1 VCSFFLLDRG
11 LALDFGWRIAQSY
24 GTVRNLMQNIGYITP
39 NEDGTF
45 QCFDDY
51 DVFDAIRCPEGYYRR
66 VRAEVLSSCSQVGLP
81 CPPGKEC
88 LCSPCRKADTVEIL
102 PVRTATLVTQAM
114 DGEYNISDNKNCERM
129 AFCTIVEQGEEV
141 VFDIV
146 DNRFAVRG
154 AVEVTY
160 ALHDAGAT
168 LNAET
173 EYGKATTL
181 EPGRY
186 QFSLQTT
193 LRGSH
198 VVEVFVDGKDTDNS
212 PFIFAVKDKTC
223 FNRLEVADPSGN
235 CQCEDG
241 ASSFGG
247 GCVKTSNLIAG
258 IAVPVLALVI
268 LLALVYARIQQ
279 KKADSL
285 WTIER
290 REIFFDDPPET
301 LGRGSFGL
309 VLKVGTILC
318 YPSPFGQAQV
328 L

>member
-1 VCSFFLLDRG
+1 
-11 LALDFGWRIAQSY
+11 
-24 GTVRNLMQNIGYITP
+24 MENIGYITP
-39 NEDGTF
+39 NEDGSF

-66 VRAEVLSSCSQVGLP
+66 ERDDVLSACTRAGLP

-88 LCSPCRKADTVEIL
+88 LCQPCRKAEAVEIL
-102 PVRTATLVTQAM
+102 PNRSATLVTPDM
-114 DGEYNISDNKNCERM
+114 DAEYNVADAMNCERM
-129 AFCTIVEQGEEV
+129 QFCTLVEQGEEATFEV
-141 VFDIV
+141 V
-146 DNRFAVRG
+146 DNRYAVRG

-160 ALHDAGAT
+160 VLHDSGAT
-168 LNAET
+168 LSAVNLLE
-173 EYGKATTL
+173 KAATI

-186 QFSLQTT
+186 QFSLQTP

-198 VVEVFVDGKDTDNS
+198 VVEVFMDGEDTDNS
-212 PFIFAVKDKTC
+212 PFIFAVKGKTC
-223 FNRLEVADPSGN
+223 PNNLEVADRTGS
-235 CQCEDG
+235 CVCEDG

-247 GCVKTSNLIAG
+247 GCVKTSSLIAA
-258 IAVPVLALVI
+258 IAVPVLLLVVIMALI
-268 LLALVYARIQQ
+268 YARIQQ

-309 VLKVGTILC
+309 VLKVH
-318 YPSPFGQAQV
+318 F
-328 L
+328 